1 MTYIDSVSFPDITL
15 KLRLEEYLKKIGMKR
30 SPCIN
35 KAIDEYLQKEG
46 A

>member
-15 KLRLEEYLKKIGMKR
+15 KTRLDEYLKKAGMKK

-35 KAIDEYLQKEG
+35 KAIDEYLEKRG